1 MAKLTSFF
9 LLKYANYARI
19 FILIIEK
26 NFDPKIRINPWTDP
40 GLIYYMPFRIDENY
54 IPIRIL
60 DRHPGMWI
68 CGFDPETLLFSCLG
82 IGINL
87 ILLKIRQIK

>member
-1 MAKLTSFF
+1 MAKLTYFF

-54 IPIRIL
+54 MPIRVL
-60 DRHPGMWI
+60 DRHPG
-68 CGFDPETLLFSCLG
+68 CGYVGSIRKHYCLAPLL
-82 IGINL
+82 NL
-87 ILLKIRQIK
+87 VSVTQTRPMEN

>member
-40 GLIYYMPFRIDENY
+40 GLTN
-54 IPIRIL
+54 
-60 DRHPGMWI
+60 
-68 CGFDPETLLFSCLG
+68 
-82 IGINL
+82 
-87 ILLKIRQIK
+87 